1 MGLRVWIYGIA
12 AVALLA
18 VVCLASHAPKPLRSR
33 HSEPAAHLPQIKVA
47 VTPGGKTFH
56 RPECRYIHGPVE
68 MVDARTAAA
77 EGYTPDPR
85 CLHEAMSS
93 GQ

>member
-1 MGLRVWIYGIA
+1 MGLRVWISVVA
-12 AVALLA
+12 AVVLVAA
-18 VVCLASHAPKPLRSR
+18 VCLASHGPERLRSR
-33 HSEPAAHLPQIKVA
+33 HSEPVARLPEMKVA

-56 RPECRYIHGPVE
+56 RPECRYIHGPVQ
-68 MVDARTAAA
+68 MVEARTAAA

-85 CLHEAMSS
+85 CMREAMSA